1 MSSVNMGIL
10 QAMIESLQTE
20 NAKLEHESRLSNTKS
35 ETLAAEL
42 TKSEVSLQRA
52 DALTAK
58 SRDQITAL
66 EAQNRKLRDNL
77 QGAAAAHTAA
87 VAELVTKN
95 TQLKTELQNMTE
107 RATTLED
114 KISNLPVDRQTF
126 IAQSQTRECK
136 NGQPVTEAHSIQ
148 EQFLALHIENSRLQR
163 DNKQILQKNVEIQ
176 AELQQAQARNIEI
189 QQVIELS
196 SRGAVKETNGENRY
210 LSMSFGECK
219 LGCLT
224 IRFICDYDRHYAVCL
239 FATRLEDELS
249 KCTSDAARLGLC

>member
-1 MSSVNMGIL
+1 
-10 QAMIESLQTE
+10 MIESLQTE

-52 DALTAK
+52 NALTAK
-58 SRDQITAL
+58 SCDQITAL
-66 EAQNRKLRDNL
+66 EAQNQKLRDNL
-77 QGAAAAHTAA
+77 QGEAAAHTAA

-95 TQLKTELQNMTE
+95 TQIKTELQNMTE
-107 RATTLED
+107 RAKTLED

-126 IAQSQTRECK
+126 MAESQTRECK
-136 NGQPVTEAHSIQ
+136 NGQLVAE

-196 SRGAVKETNGENRY
+196 SRGAVKEANGENRY
-210 LSMSFGECK
+210 LSMSIGERK
-219 LGCLT
+219 LECLI
-224 IRFICDYDRHYAVCL
+224 IRFICDYDCHRAVCL

>member
-1 MSSVNMGIL
+1 MGIL
-10 QAMIESLQTE
+10 QAMIESLQTA

-77 QGAAAAHTAA
+77 QGAAATHTAA

-126 IAQSQTRECK
+126 MTESQTRECK
-136 NGQPVTEAHSIQ
+136 NGQPVAE

-196 SRGAVKETNGENRY
+196 SRGAAKETNGENRY
-210 LSMSFGECK
+210 LSTFMGERK
-219 LGCLT
+219 LECLI
-224 IRFICDYDRHYAVCL
+224 IRFICDYDRLRAVCL
-239 FATRLEDELS
+239 FATRVEDELS
-249 KCTSDAARLGLC
+249 KGTSDAARLGLC